1 MTSEVPTSLTDLRDI
16 LWSANEG
23 AAKDLAS
30 EIKRLRAQIAS
41 AEAEIQRYQ
50 SENTLLTTAAE
61 TRTAKLQQ
69 HNRLLIESAT
79 EAASALQQN
88 QAELRQA
95 LIEIATLTSETERLR
110 AEHAAISQRAAHLE
124 EHNRL
129 LTESATETARKL
141 QDCEYSLTEAH
152 VEIATLAP
160 ENERLRVEHAVI
172 SERAAELDE
181 HNQLVTTSASETA
194 RKLQEQEAQ
203 VTHTLI
209 QLATLK
215 PENERLRAEHAVIS
229 QRAAEL
235 EQHNQLLT
243 ASVTETARK
252 LQERDAEMTR
262 MQIQV
267 ATLAPEDERLRAEH
281 AEISK
286 RAAAL
291 REHNRLLTE
300 SATETARK
308 LQERDAELTRTQIE
322 IGTLASE
329 NARLRAEHA
338 DISRRAAELQE
349 HNRLLT
355 ESATE
360 TARKLQESRETD

>member
-1 MTSEVPTSLTDLRDI
+1 MVQNGRVSPIDVREILSSASE
-16 LWSANEG
+16 SA
-23 AAKDLAS
+23 ARDLAS

-41 AEAEIQRYQ
+41 AEAEKP
-50 SENTLLTTAAE
+50 LLTTAAE
-61 TRTAKLQQ
+61 TRIARLQE

-79 EAASALQQN
+79 ES
-88 QAELRQA
+88 
-95 LIEIATLTSETERLR
+95 
-110 AEHAAISQRAAHLE
+110 
-124 EHNRL
+124 
-129 LTESATETARKL
+129 ARKL
-141 QDCEYSLTEAH
+141 QERDAEMTKALT
-152 VEIATLAP
+152 EIATLAP
-160 ENERLRVEHAVI
+160 ENERLRAEHAAISRVAAGLEDHNRLLTESVTKTATRLHRCEDELRQALTEIATLAPENERLRADNAVI
-172 SERAAELDE
+172 LERAAEIEE
-181 HNQLVTTSASETA
+181 HHQLVTASATETA
-194 RKLQEQEAQ
+194 RKLQESDAEL
-203 VTHTLI
+203 TRTRI
-209 QLATLK
+209 QIATLV

-235 EQHNQLLT
+235 EEHNQLLT

-281 AEISK
+281 AEISQ

-360 TARKLQESRETD
+360 TARKLQESRGTD